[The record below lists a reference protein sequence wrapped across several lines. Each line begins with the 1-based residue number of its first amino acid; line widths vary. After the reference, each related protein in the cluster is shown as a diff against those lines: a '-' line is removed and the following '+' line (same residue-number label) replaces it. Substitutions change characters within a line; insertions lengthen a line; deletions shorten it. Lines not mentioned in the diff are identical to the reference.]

1 VSVSVVIAARDE
13 APSVGEVVRGC
24 VAHTPDLGEVLVID
38 DGSRDGTGAR
48 AREAGARVVRLEV
61 NQGKG
66 AALRRGIAEA
76 RGEVLVFLDADG
88 QDDPR
93 EIPLL
98 LAAMAPGVDLVIGS
112 RFLGTFREGA
122 ITPVNRAG
130 NLGLTA
136 AANLLFDMRVT
147 DTQAGFR
154 AVRRRALE
162 GLDLRARAYDI
173 ETELLL
179 RVHLAGGRVVE
190 VPVTRSARSHGRS
203 GLSSLRDGARIL
215 RCMLRV
221 RWGARAGSADQRERD
236 APPG

>member
-1 VSVSVVIAARDE
+1 MSVSVVIAAHDE
-13 APSVGEVVRGC
+13 APSIAGVVRGC
-24 VAHTPDLGEVLVID
+24 RAHTPGLGEVLVVD
-38 DGSRDGTGAR
+38 DGSRDATA
-48 AREAGARVVRLEV
+48 ALAEEAGARVVRLPV

-88 QDDPR
+88 QDDPA

-98 LAAMAPGVDLVIGS
+98 LGALADDVALVIGS
-112 RFLGTFREGA
+112 RFMGAFRDGA
-122 ITPVNRAG
+122 ITGFNRAG
-130 NLGLTA
+130 NVGLTA
-136 AANLLFDMRVT
+136 VSNALFGMRIS

-154 AVRRRALE
+154 AVRRRAVVDLP
-162 GLDLRARAYDI
+162 LRARRYDI

-190 VPVTRSARSHGRS
+190 VPVTRSARSHGAS

-215 RCMLRV
+215 RCMLSV
-221 RWGARAGSADQRERD
+221 RWDARRR
-236 APPG
+236 

>member
-1 VSVSVVIAARDE
+1 MTVAVVIAAHDE
-13 APSVGEVVRGC
+13 APSIAGVVRAC
-24 VAHTPDLGEVLVID
+24 VAHTPGLGEVLVVD
-38 DGSRDGTGAR
+38 DGSRDDTAAR
-48 AREAGARVVRLEV
+48 AAEAGARVIRLPS

-93 EIPLL
+93 EIPRLL
-98 LAAMAPGVDLVIGS
+98 EALAPGVDLVIGS

-136 AANLLFDMRVT
+136 VSNLLFGMRIT

-162 GLDLRARAYDI
+162 AVDLRASAYDI

-190 VPVTRSARSHGRS
+190 VPATRSARAHGRS
-203 GLSSLRDGARIL
+203 GLSSLRDGFRIL
-215 RCMLRV
+215 RRMLAI
-221 RWGARAGSADQRERD
+221 RWASGGR
-236 APPG
+236 